1 MYPRPG
7 GPGIFALS
15 HFLTENRFPPRL
27 REGRLFLIVLQAQ
40 ANAVANRIFIP
51 VELALMDTDNR
62 EPKS

>member
-1 MYPRPG
+1 MHPRPG

-15 HFLTENRFPPRL
+15 HFLTQNRFPPRL
-27 REGRLFLIVLQAQ
+27 RKGTPFPRMLQAH

-51 VELALMDTDNR
+51 VEIAIMDTDDR